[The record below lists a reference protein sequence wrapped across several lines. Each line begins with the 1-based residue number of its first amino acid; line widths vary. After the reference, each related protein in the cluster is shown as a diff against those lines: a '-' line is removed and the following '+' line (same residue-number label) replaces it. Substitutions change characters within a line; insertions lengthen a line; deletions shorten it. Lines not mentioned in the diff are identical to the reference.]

1 MTKRKTGGVRPK
13 KIGRRGFLKS
23 AIAGAGGVAGFPMIV
38 PSSALGA
45 DGMTPPSDRIT
56 MASIG
61 VGRMGG
67 GDLNNFLRFQDARVL
82 AICDVQQARQEQM
95 KALVDRTYG
104 DNVCATYRDFR
115 ELMERKDIDAMVLA
129 TGERWTPI
137 IGAEAARRGIH
148 MYYEKPLAL
157 TAQDAKAIRA
167 AIRQCGVTFQFGTQQ
182 RSSQYFRFACELVRN
197 GKIGQLQKVVIGS
210 SGGDAPLPPEEP
222 KNPPPGFDWDMW
234 LGPAPWVPYSDLRVS
249 LYWLRISDYGLGN
262 LAGGWGIH
270 DIDIAQWVN
279 NSDHTM
285 PVSVEGTGTLY
296 SDIRDTIRTYDIE
309 HNYANGVKIH
319 FMNLAA
325 ARQRYPQYPREA
337 ANSVV
342 LLGSEGWIWVSRQGM
357 QTNPA
362 SLMQTVFGPND
373 HRVIMSNDHRRNF
386 LDAVR
391 SGQPPISPIEVAARD
406 EMICQMSDIAVR
418 LKRRLQWDPVKE
430 EFINDEQA
438 NRRLSRPMR
447 SPWRIEVPQKP
458 A

>member
-1 MTKRKTGGVRPK
+1 MAKRETTAGRSRKLD
-13 KIGRRGFLKS
+13 RRGFLKRTL
-23 AIAGAGGVAGFPMIV
+23 AAPAAAVGFPTIV

-61 VGRMGG
+61 VGRMGT
-67 GDLNNFLRFQDARVL
+67 GDLGGFIRFQDARVL
-82 AICDVQQARQEQM
+82 AICDVQQVRQEET
-95 KALVDRTYG
+95 KAFVDRTYG
-104 DNVCATYRDFR
+104 DNACVVYKDFR

-167 AIRQCGVTFQFGTQQ
+167 AVRQSGVTFQFGTQQ

-197 GKIGQLQKVVIGS
+197 GKIGQLQKVAIGS
-210 SGGDAPLPPEEP
+210 SGGDPPLPPEMP
-222 KNPPPGFDWDMW
+222 KNPPLGFDWDMW

-249 LYWLRISDYGLGN
+249 LYWLRIADYGLGN

-309 HNYANGVKIH
+309 HTYANSVKIH

-325 ARQRYPQYPREA
+325 AKQRYPQFPREA
-337 ANSVV
+337 ANSLV
-342 LLGSEGWIWVSRQGM
+342 LIGTEGWIWVSRQGV

-373 HRVIMSNDHRRNF
+373 QRVILSNDHRRNF

-391 SGQPPISPIEVAARD
+391 SGQPNISPIEVAARD
-406 EMICQMSDIAVR
+406 EMICQMGDIAVR
-418 LKRRLQWDPVKE
+418 LKKKLEWDPVKE
-430 EFINDEQA
+430 EFIGDAQA
-438 NRRLSRPMR
+438 NRRLSRPKR
-447 SPWRIEVPQKP
+447 GPWRIEVPEKP
-458 A
+458 V